1 MASVYGASKVN
12 RSFRESSC
20 CNIEII
26 RTLKAGL
33 EAFNDSLRI
42 EASPVHLVLI
52 EPGELFSLTPM
63 GSKQSRHYQT
73 MKEES
78 DHNPKE
84 ANKIENLQNFFGSL
98 NPGLGLISEEHG
110 VYRWDYMSGWLGILT
125 SKLMF
130 QTISRGSSLGK
141 SWKTLLR
148 HLPFT
153 KVELSVLI
161 IIGFFGEI
169 VAHFRLREKL
179 MVYSPYKIGDR
190 LKKQLVG
197 FDI

>member
-1 MASVYGASKVN
+1 M
-12 RSFRESSC
+12 
-20 CNIEII
+20 
-26 RTLKAGL
+26 
-33 EAFNDSLRI
+33 
-42 EASPVHLVLI
+42 VLI

-73 MKEES
+73 MKEER

-153 KVELSVLI
+153 KVQLSVLI
-161 IIGFFGEI
+161 IIGFFGGNCRTFQATGKTNGVFSLQDRRQIEETASWIRYMKTGPPLKEI
-169 VAHFRLREKL
+169 FY
-179 MVYSPYKIGDR
+179 VYLLFVVPVKRNFLLLIFMFYCYSQTIK
-190 LKKQLVG
+190 
-197 FDI
+197 FN